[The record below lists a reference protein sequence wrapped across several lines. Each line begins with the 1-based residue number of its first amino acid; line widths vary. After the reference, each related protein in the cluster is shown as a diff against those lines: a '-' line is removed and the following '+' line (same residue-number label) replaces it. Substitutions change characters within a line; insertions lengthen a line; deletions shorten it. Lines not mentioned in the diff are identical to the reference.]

1 MIERLQ
7 ADIRDSMRAGR
18 SERTGA
24 LRMLLAALQRAAKDG
39 SGELTEE
46 RELGV
51 LRRERKQRVEAA
63 EAYRAAGRPDRAEAE
78 EGEVAIIDEFLP
90 AAMSGEE
97 LERLVDEAIAE
108 TGASSMRDMG
118 RVMGLVNQRSGGRA
132 DGRAASALVRTRL
145 GG

>member
-1 MIERLQ
+1 MIERIQ
-7 ADIRDSMRAGR
+7 TQMRDSLRAGTAD
-18 SERTGA
+18 RTGA

-63 EAYRAAGRPDRAEAE
+63 EAYRDARRPDRAQAEEAE
-78 EGEVAIIDEFLP
+78 VVIIDEFLP
-90 AAMSGEE
+90 TAMSDEE
-97 LERLVDEAIAE
+97 LERLVDEAITE

-118 RVMGLVNQRSGGRA
+118 RVMGLVSQRSGGRA
-132 DGRAASALVRTRL
+132 DGRAASQLVRTRL
-145 GG
+145 GA

>member
-1 MIERLQ
+1 MIERIQ
-7 ADIRDSMRAGR
+7 TQMRDSLRAGTAD
-18 SERTGA
+18 RTGA

-63 EAYRAAGRPDRAEAE
+63 EAYRDAGRPDRAQAEEAE
-78 EGEVAIIDEFLP
+78 VVIIDEFLP
-90 AAMSGEE
+90 TAMSDEE
-97 LERLVDEAIAE
+97 LERLVDEAITE

-118 RVMGLVNQRSGGRA
+118 RVMGLVSQRSGGRA
-132 DGRAASALVRTRL
+132 NGRAASQLVRTRL
-145 GG
+145 GA

>member
-1 MIERLQ
+1 MIERIQ
-7 ADIRDSMRAGR
+7 AEMRDSLRAGTA
-18 SERTGA
+18 ERTGA
-24 LRMLLAALQRAAKDG
+24 LRLLLAALQRAAKDG

-63 EAYRAAGRPDRAEAE
+63 EAYRAAQRPDRAEAE
-78 EGEVAIIDEFLP
+78 EAEVAIIDEFLP
-90 AAMSGEE
+90 AAMSDED

-118 RVMGLVNQRSGGRA
+118 RVMALVGERSGGRA
-132 DGRAASALVRTRL
+132 DGRAASALVRARL
-145 GG
+145 NS